1 MVEQALIVEPIRVN
15 GTRTTCAF
23 DNLRMAMRD
32 VFYRLVESGRT
43 PTHWVAGLK
52 ALSAYELLSDQNDPP
67 VTTFKGLPG
76 TLGIGMETDR
86 LEFRRNGEVVG
97 VVWNIS

>member
-1 MVEQALIVEPIRVN
+1 MADPIVEIAA
-15 GTRTTCAF
+15 RTTCAF
-23 DNLRMAMRD
+23 DNLRPCMRS
-32 VFYRLVESGRT
+32 VFYRLVEAGNT

-52 ALSAYELLSDQNDPP
+52 ALSGYEALSEQNDPP

-97 VVWNIS
+97 VIARIS